1 VSYSSCSIWGADQ
14 YMYIQTG
21 IGADLNYS
29 INPVGI
35 TIDPT
40 STDPDDYISAI
51 RGNAEG
57 PAL

>member
-1 VSYSSCSIWGADQ
+1 
-14 YMYIQTG
+14 MYIQTG